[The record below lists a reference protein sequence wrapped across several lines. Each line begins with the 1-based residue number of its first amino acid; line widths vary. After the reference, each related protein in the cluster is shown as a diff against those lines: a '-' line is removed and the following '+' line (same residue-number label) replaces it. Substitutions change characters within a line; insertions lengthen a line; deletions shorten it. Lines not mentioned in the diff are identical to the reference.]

1 MNNNIYWGGADH
13 WYCGYCGKGPGHAD
27 DCTRPQPTA
36 SVAAEPVLDRSAGV
50 GVMTNPSPIK
60 TRIAW
65 HCDPQCG
72 CQYLELLP
80 EDRICIARMT
90 KDEQDA
96 LFERNKGLSDDR
108 HTY

>member
-1 MNNNIYWGGADH
+1 M
-13 WYCGYCGKGPGHAD
+13 
-27 DCTRPQPTA
+27 T
-36 SVAAEPVLDRSAGV
+36 EPA
-50 GVMTNPSPIK
+50 PIR

-96 LFERNKGLSDDR
+96 LFERNKGLSDGR
-108 HTY
+108 